1 MAALFL
7 AFELDATKSH
17 VSNNGKTMQL
27 TLDHF
32 NIVVRDMERSVAFYR
47 DVLGLTQTFQATLEG
62 EWIETVT
69 GLAET
74 RARCVFFQL
83 PGADVRLELLEY
95 LHPRG
100 AIFEENA
107 VPNTIGLR
115 HFAFEVD
122 DMDAWCERLKAANV
136 SFVSPPVTV
145 PFPVGNRG
153 TKRLCYF
160 HDPNGVLLEIAAY
173 SQ

>member
-1 MAALFL
+1 MRLI
-7 AFELDATKSH
+7 
-17 VSNNGKTMQL
+17 
-27 TLDHF
+27 LDHF
-32 NIVVRDMERSVAFYR
+32 NIVVQNMERSVAFYR

-83 PGADVRLELLEY
+83 PGVDVRLELLEY
-95 LHPRG
+95 IHPEG
-100 AIFEENA
+100 ASFEKDS
-107 VPNTIGLR
+107 VPNTVGLR

-122 DMDAWCERLKAANV
+122 DMEAWCERLKAANV
-136 SFVSPPVTV
+136 RFVSPPITV

-160 HDPNGVLLEIAAY
+160 HDPDGVLLEIAAY

>member
-1 MAALFL
+1 MRL
-7 AFELDATKSH
+7 
-17 VSNNGKTMQL
+17 Q
-27 TLDHF
+27 LDHF

-69 GLAET
+69 GLTGT

-83 PGADVRLELLEY
+83 PGVDVRLELLEY
-95 LHPRG
+95 LHPCG
-100 AIFEENA
+100 ANSEENS

-115 HFAFEVD
+115 HFAFETD
-122 DMDAWCERLKAANV
+122 DMEAFCARLQAANILL
-136 SFVSPPVTV
+136 VSPPITV

-160 HDPNGVLLEIAAY
+160 HDPDGVLLEIAAY